1 MIEHEL
7 LLLGLLKQGP
17 KHGYDIKIR
26 IKEILS
32 LFAGVNLKSI
42 YYPLRI
48 LEKKGLIKKN
58 IFRQGR
64 RPKRFVYEL
73 TAKGENRFLELLT
86 RSFLDCKRPEFN
98 LDLSLYFLGYIKPEI
113 ARRRMRGRLQILRRI
128 SKGLK
133 KISLTLKGQDKD
145 SLLFIIEH
153 NLEMIDTESR
163 FLRKLINNFV

>member
-7 LLLGLLKQGP
+7 LLLGLLKEGP

-32 LFAGVNLKSI
+32 LFAGINLKSI

-48 LEKKGLIKKN
+48 LEKNGLIKKK
-58 IFRQGR
+58 ISRQGR

-73 TAKGENRFLELLT
+73 TANGEGKFLELLT

-113 ARRRMRGRLQILRRI
+113 AIRRMRGRLQILRRI

-133 KISLTLKGQDKD
+133 KLSFTLKNQHKN
-145 SLLFIIEH
+145 SLLSIVEH
-153 NLEMIDTESR
+153 NLEMIDTEVK
-163 FLRKLINNFV
+163 FLKKLINNFA